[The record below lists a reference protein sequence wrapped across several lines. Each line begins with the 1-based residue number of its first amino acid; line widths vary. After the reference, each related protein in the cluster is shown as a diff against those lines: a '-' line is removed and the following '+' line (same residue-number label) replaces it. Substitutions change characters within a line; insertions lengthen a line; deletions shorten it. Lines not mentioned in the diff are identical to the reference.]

1 MSTVDLRRGLFWLL
15 GAAGAAL
22 LVAFVA
28 LFFLGGLPWWHV
40 DFTVYLLGADTVRHG
55 GDLYLAKTPDMLTFS
70 YPPFAALLFVPATL
84 AAVDVAGFVWVV
96 VEALCLVGSVWLM
109 LGAVGLRDTARR
121 ALLTV
126 PLALL
131 ALLLAPVDFEFSFGQ
146 VNMLLMVLVLLDLLK
161 GDGKRWQGVFIG
173 IAAGIKLVPLFYL
186 VYLAFT
192 GRVRAALT
200 GLAAFVATIAV
211 GFALVPSGS
220 TAFWFGSAMSMNRP
234 GIPQSPLNQAL
245 RGVFARMFGTD
256 EPLNPVWLGV
266 AVVVGL
272 AGLAAAVALHRKG
285 FPVRGVVVAGLT
297 ALLVSPVSWIPH
309 WVWAVPLLILLGA
322 LAWRYRS
329 LWWLALAVV
338 TALAFGLRLVFWLL
352 PVDAF
357 YVIST
362 PANLQMIGWHQ
373 LVAAGYAILTVPV
386 IAILALPV
394 LRRGGDAH
402 VPAGAERG
410 KHGAGERT
418 EHQADPRP

>member
-1 MSTVDLRRGLFWLL
+1 MSTVDLRRGLLWFL

-22 LVAFVA
+22 LVALGA
-28 LFFLGGLPWWHV
+28 RYFLGGLPWWHV

-84 AAVDVAGFVWVV
+84 VSVDVAGFVWVV
-96 VEALCLVGSVWLM
+96 VESLCLVGSIWLM
-109 LGAVGLRDTARR
+109 LGAVGVRDTARR
-121 ALLTV
+121 AKLAV

-131 ALLLAPVDFEFSFGQ
+131 ALLLAPVDFEYSFGQ

-173 IAAGIKLVPLFYL
+173 IAAGIKLVPLIYL
-186 VYLAFT
+186 GYLAFT
-192 GRVRAALT
+192 GRVRAATT
-200 GLAAFVATIAV
+200 GLAAFLGTIAI

-220 TAFWFGSAMSMNRP
+220 TAFWFGTVMSMNRP

-256 EPLNPVWLGV
+256 EPVNPVWLGV

-272 AGLAAAVALHRKG
+272 LGLAAAIALHRKG

-322 LAWRYRS
+322 LAWRHRS
-329 LWWLALAVV
+329 AWWLALAVV
-338 TALAFGLRLVFWLL
+338 TAVAFGLRLVFWLL
-352 PVDAF
+352 PVEAF
-357 YVIST
+357 YVVST
-362 PANLQMIGWHQ
+362 PANLQLTGWRQ
-373 LVAAGYAILTVPV
+373 LVSASYAILSLGLV
-386 IAILALPV
+386 AILALPV
-394 LRRGGDAH
+394 LRRGGDAR

-410 KHGAGERT
+410 EHGAGERA